1 MFTMQR
7 LDASEIVRQEKVHK
21 LLEHVSQYC
30 SNKKALNIG
39 AAAFTTTLNILSN
52 VIFSRDL
59 SQYDSVSSQG
69 FKDAVCGLMELSG
82 NPNISDFFPIL
93 KPFDLQGFLRR
104 SNVYGKKLLSIFDMI
119 IDERI
124 QERSSSSYD
133 GDHSSKSR
141 DLLDLLLDLSMK
153 DESEISPND
162 MR

>member
-1 MFTMQR
+1 M
-7 LDASEIVRQEKVHK
+7 KVHK